1 MDRFD
6 AGTQPAGRPPAPGR
20 LAFVQAFLNTFWD
33 LDGDGAEVWTS
44 PGAYG
49 DVAAGARLRRGALG
63 RRPRRARSTLREALR
78 ALCRANHDDGD
89 APAAAGHAG
98 RHRPRR
104 WRRRAALAP
113 SLRTGALEPAGDG
126 PDAACA
132 LALGIVFAARA
143 DGTFT
148 RLKACPHAHC
158 GWAFYDS
165 SRNRSGHWCSM
176 RICGNRTKGEVFR
189 RRTAHADPDRTDS
202 DRRPGLSTAGN
213 RRTPP
218 VYRHTTFTTVC
229 LTT

>member
-1 MDRFD
+1 MSICRVVDRFD

-33 LDGDGAEVWTS
+33 LDGDGSETWST

-49 DVAAGARLRRGALG
+49 AWL
-63 RRPRRARSTLREALR
+63 RARGFGGGAASAGDLDRALELREALR

-89 APAAAGHAG
+89 APAALAVLDGIA
-98 RHRPRR
+98 RAVAPA
-104 WRRRAALAP
+104 AALAP

-143 DGTFT
+143 DGTFA

-158 GWAFYDS
+158 GWAFYDA
-165 SRNRSGHWCSM
+165 SRNRSGQWCSM
-176 RICGNRTKGEVFR
+176 RICGNRTKGEAFR
-189 RRTAHADPDRTDS
+189 RRSSA
-202 DRRPGLSTAGN
+202 RRP
-213 RRTPP
+213 
-218 VYRHTTFTTVC
+218 
-229 LTT
+229 